1 MKRVFILGLK
11 IFGGLVA
18 LILVLLA
25 AIFFYINS
33 NAGQQRLLKFATDL
47 LQEKL
52 ETKVQIDSVSVN
64 FGTSHRI
71 VLPDRCKCLSRET
84 AWPTSSL

>member
-25 AIFFYINS
+25 GIFFYINS
-33 NAGQQRLLKFATDL
+33 SAGQQRLLKFATDL

-52 ETKVQIDSVSVN
+52 ETKVQIDSVSYVAD
-64 FGTSHRI
+64 R
-71 VLPDRCKCLSRET
+71 PDIGEC
-84 AWPTSSL
+84 